1 MKMKTAFFTL
11 LLVALMAF
19 RLSAATLNQTI
30 ANINADA
37 KKDPAKALQ
46 SISAS
51 TKVPVATLE
60 KEKAKYANFTYGD
73 LFAAHSI
80 AKTSGKSIDEIA
92 ALKNKGQTWDQIA
105 DANGVDVGGKKKTAQ
120 KTQAPANVKPTP
132 TPPKKTLSQEQR
144 ERYQ

>member
-80 AKTSGKSIDEIA
+80 AKTSGKNVDEIA

-120 KTQAPANVKPTP
+120 KTQAPAAKPTP